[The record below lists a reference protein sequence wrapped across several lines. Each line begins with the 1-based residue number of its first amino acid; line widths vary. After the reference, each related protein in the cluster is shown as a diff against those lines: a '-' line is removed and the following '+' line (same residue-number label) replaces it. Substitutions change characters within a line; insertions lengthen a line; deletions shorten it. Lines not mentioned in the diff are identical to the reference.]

1 MFIMR
6 MHKFIIEIVGNHL
19 SQPDGLP
26 QHPTCIGSTQPF
38 VRPSVYRSV
47 RQTDGTNICST
58 FD

>member
-19 SQPDGLP
+19 SQQDGLP

-38 VRPSVYRSV
+38 VRPSIGPSV